1 MIHTDIGKSEDAE
14 VLEELYTAYAQKLL
28 SVCRRYVKDE
38 DVAQDILHDA
48 FIIIF
53 TSFGS
58 LKNKTHP
65 EGWMTTIVRNLC
77 LKYLQSTGRQ
87 PLTLSAVDTETLP
100 EEQPD
105 NAEKISLDRLWTA
118 IESLPKGHR
127 EVFKLAV
134 LDGLSHKEIGRMLG
148 IAPHSSSSQLSRAKK
163 MLRQLLAHY
172 RLLLLVPVL
181 VAVYLYFNTSSE
193 SDDLTANKPTIIQQQ
208 PENRLQMTRK
218 QPVRRPEKAMSMYNK
233 KGRGQLRVVAKR
245 VEEKPSVVVA
255 QNPIDSV
262 SVASPVSSIHT
273 DSLQRH
279 WAASAETKDTLLRLP
294 QMPAVQPVTWAA
306 NTSQPRKKKYRWTF
320 NFGYSSHA
328 VTNNPLYGQDYLSV
342 IDYANGG
349 ATAKLYTWDDYTNYL
364 NRNSLLLDSVEKARL
379 TWIAINN
386 YVSDGEM
393 AGENVRHHRPRT
405 FGLSLSKQLSPHW
418 IFGTGLN
425 YTRLKSEL
433 TSDYNKATLEKTQ
446 KIDYIGI
453 PLRLTY
459 RIWSKG
465 RFNAYTTGGITF
477 DIPIRSRLDKRYII
491 TSDSSYVRS
500 ESLRTRCQWSV
511 NWGVGVQYRLFKP
524 FSFYVEPNMYYYFK
538 DDSGIETYRTEH
550 PFTIAIPFGLRLTW

>member
-1 MIHTDIGKSEDAE
+1 MIHTDIERRRGVGVKISLPARPAE
-14 VLEELYTAYAQKLL
+14 VWGGPP
-28 SVCRRYVKDE
+28 RRYVKDE

-77 LKYLQSTGRQ
+77 LKYLQSTGRK

-193 SDDLTANKPTIIQQQ
+193 SDDLTANKPAIIQQQ
-208 PENRLQMTRK
+208 PENRLQIARK
-218 QPVRRPEKAMSMYNK
+218 QPVHRPEKTMSMHSK

-255 QNPIDSV
+255 QNPTDSV
-262 SVASPVSSIHT
+262 SVVFPVSNIHA

-279 WAASAETKDTLLRLP
+279 WAASTETKDPLLRLP
-294 QMPAVQPVTWAA
+294 
-306 NTSQPRKKKYRWTF
+306 
-320 NFGYSSHA
+320 
-328 VTNNPLYGQDYLSV
+328 
-342 IDYANGG
+342 
-349 ATAKLYTWDDYTNYL
+349 
-364 NRNSLLLDSVEKARL
+364 LLL
-379 TWIAINN
+379 
-386 YVSDGEM
+386 
-393 AGENVRHHRPRT
+393 
-405 FGLSLSKQLSPHW
+405 
-418 IFGTGLN
+418 
-425 YTRLKSEL
+425 
-433 TSDYNKATLEKTQ
+433 
-446 KIDYIGI
+446 
-453 PLRLTY
+453 
-459 RIWSKG
+459 
-465 RFNAYTTGGITF
+465 
-477 DIPIRSRLDKRYII
+477 
-491 TSDSSYVRS
+491 
-500 ESLRTRCQWSV
+500 
-511 NWGVGVQYRLFKP
+511 
-524 FSFYVEPNMYYYFK
+524 
-538 DDSGIETYRTEH
+538 
-550 PFTIAIPFGLRLTW
+550 

>member
-87 PLTLSAVDTETLP
+87 PLALSAVDTETLP

-193 SDDLTANKPTIIQQQ
+193 SDDLTANKPAIIQQQ
-208 PENRLQMTRK
+208 PENRLQMARK
-218 QPVRRPEKAMSMYNK
+218 QPARRPEKAMSLHSK

-262 SVASPVSSIHT
+262 SVASPVSNIHA

-279 WAASAETKDTLLRLP
+279 LR
-294 QMPAVQPVTWAA
+294 QPEQCIFCFCTC
-306 NTSQPRKKKYRWTF
+306 
-320 NFGYSSHA
+320 
-328 VTNNPLYGQDYLSV
+328 
-342 IDYANGG
+342 
-349 ATAKLYTWDDYTNYL
+349 
-364 NRNSLLLDSVEKARL
+364 
-379 TWIAINN
+379 
-386 YVSDGEM
+386 
-393 AGENVRHHRPRT
+393 RP
-405 FGLSLSKQLSPHW
+405 
-418 IFGTGLN
+418 
-425 YTRLKSEL
+425 
-433 TSDYNKATLEKTQ
+433 
-446 KIDYIGI
+446 
-453 PLRLTY
+453 
-459 RIWSKG
+459 
-465 RFNAYTTGGITF
+465 
-477 DIPIRSRLDKRYII
+477 
-491 TSDSSYVRS
+491 
-500 ESLRTRCQWSV
+500 
-511 NWGVGVQYRLFKP
+511 
-524 FSFYVEPNMYYYFK
+524 
-538 DDSGIETYRTEH
+538 
-550 PFTIAIPFGLRLTW
+550 